1 MLLQKTRVDY
11 LIANSKPIT
20 LPREYNSCFHIEAI
34 QRALKG
40 RPRKNGVG
48 RVPMFGND
56 TLRASIP
63 ERGAIECL
71 RHLNGEDRG
80 G

>member
-1 MLLQKTRVDY
+1 MDY
-11 LIANSKPIT
+11 LIANFKPIT

-63 ERGAIECL
+63 ENGAIECL
-71 RHLNGEDRG
+71 RHLNGEDSSG
-80 G
+80 LVCEEL

>member
-1 MLLQKTRVDY
+1 MDY
-11 LIANSKPIT
+11 LIANFKPIT

-56 TLRASIP
+56 TPGRLSPKGVQSSVWGI
-63 ERGAIECL
+63 
-71 RHLNGEDRG
+71 
-80 G
+80 